1 MKDDA
6 TTNASPDQ
14 WTQAQRQACELA
26 TLLRGLQSS
35 YTVIVPVDNLTGGPK
50 TLPDRQLDLVLNSCA
65 KGNQDFAD
73 KLLSA
78 FRQSSSKD
86 GKAELLLQSIH
97 SEVRSLQDKLHTLVR
112 QRFEDGKLD
121 QA

>member
-26 TLLRGLQSS
+26 TILRGLQNS

-78 FRQSSSKD
+78 LSQSSAKD
-86 GKAELLLQSIH
+86 G
-97 SEVRSLQDKLHTLVR
+97 
-112 QRFEDGKLD
+112 
-121 QA
+121 

>member
-26 TLLRGLQSS
+26 TLLRSLQSS
-35 YTVIVPVDNLTGGPK
+35 YTVIVPVDSFTGGPK
-50 TLPDRQLDLVLNSCA
+50 TLPDRQLDLILNSCA

-73 KLLSA
+73 KFLSA
-78 FRQSSSKD
+78 LRQSSSKD
-86 GKAELLLQSIH
+86 G
-97 SEVRSLQDKLHTLVR
+97 
-112 QRFEDGKLD
+112 
-121 QA
+121 